1 MALNAPAALSAKEIE
16 KGCCFLFLGPERGE
30 KEDAVAAIRRDL
42 AAAGAPPEETI
53 FYAGESSAAAISDAL
68 RNGSLFA
75 DTRLF
80 IVKNVEA
87 IAKNTESITE
97 KVKDD
102 IKPLVSYLKSPQPR
116 TVLILVSEENRAAK
130 SLEDAIPSGRRRIFW
145 ELFENQKT
153 QWVRNFFHRE
163 GCRIDEEGI
172 EAILEMVENNTEAL
186 RRECSRL
193 ILFLGKNR
201 TVSAADV
208 EEWLSHSREE
218 SAFTLF
224 SRIAWG
230 DLSKSLESLHTLLG
244 AKQEPVRILAVL
256 VSSFRRLRDYQAL
269 TESGNVSDA
278 QLRQAGFSHPKAR
291 ADFAEACRRYGPGG
305 ADRMLALSA
314 EYDIRIRSGGGPLES
329 LLMEMFLY
337 RIMTDQRAGEGFSGF
352 GRRP

>member
-1 MALNAPAALSAKEIE
+1 MAANAPAGLSAKEIE
-16 KGCCFLFLGPERGE
+16 EGCCFLFLGPERGE
-30 KEDAVAAIRRDL
+30 KEDAIAAIRRAL
-42 AAAGAPPEETI
+42 ASGGVPAEETV
-53 FYAGESSAAAISDAL
+53 FYAGETPVALITDVL

-80 IVKNVEA
+80 IVRNCEFIK
-87 IAKNTESITE
+87 E
-97 KVKDD
+97 KEKED
-102 IKPLVSYLKSPQPR
+102 IKLFSSCLKLPQAR
-116 TVLILVSEENRAAK
+116 TVLILVSEETRAAK
-130 SLEDAIPSGRRRIFW
+130 SLEDLISPRRRRIFW

-153 QWVRNFFHRE
+153 EWVRDFFRRE

-172 EAILEMVENNTEAL
+172 GAILEMVENNTEAL

-201 TVSAADV
+201 TVNAGDV

-244 AKQEPVRILAVL
+244 AKEEPVRILAGL
-256 VSSFRRLRDYQAL
+256 TSSFRRLRDYQAL
-269 TESGNVSDA
+269 VKSGAANDGA
-278 QLRQAGFSHPKAR
+278 FRQAGFSHPKAK
-291 ADFAEACRRYGPGG
+291 ADFAEASRRYGPDG
-305 ADRMLALSA
+305 AGRLLALAA

-329 LLMEMFLY
+329 LLMEIFLY
-337 RIMTDQRAGEGFSGF
+337 RIIVLSYTGSA
-352 GRRP
+352 

>member
-1 MALNAPAALSAKEIE
+1 MAVNAPAGLSAKEIE
-16 KGCCFLFLGPERGE
+16 EGCSFLFLGPERGE
-30 KEDAVAAIRRDL
+30 KGEAIAAIRRDL
-42 AAAGAPPEETI
+42 AARGLPAEETV
-53 FYAGESSAAAISDAL
+53 FYAGETPAAAISDVL

-80 IVKNVEA
+80 IIKN
-87 IAKNTESITE
+87 IESIKE
-97 KVKDD
+97 KEKEEVKLLSSCLS
-102 IKPLVSYLKSPQPR
+102 PPQPR
-116 TVLILVSEENRAAK
+116 TVVILVSEETRVAK
-130 SLEDAIPSGRRRIFW
+130 SLEDPIPPRRRRIFW

-153 QWVRNFFHRE
+153 QWVRDFFRRE
-163 GCRIDEEGI
+163 GCRIDDEGV

-193 ILFLGKNR
+193 VLFLGKNK
-201 TVSAADV
+201 TIGAADL

-244 AKQEPVRILAVL
+244 AKEEPVGILAGL

-269 TESGNVSDA
+269 VESGNVNDGA
-278 QLRQAGFSHPKAR
+278 LRQAGFSHPKAR

-305 ADRMLALSA
+305 ADRLLALSA
-314 EYDIRIRSGGGPLES
+314 EYDIRIRSGGGPLEF

-337 RIMTDQRAGEGFSGF
+337 QIVVNKRAGGGFTGPV
-352 GRRP
+352 RR